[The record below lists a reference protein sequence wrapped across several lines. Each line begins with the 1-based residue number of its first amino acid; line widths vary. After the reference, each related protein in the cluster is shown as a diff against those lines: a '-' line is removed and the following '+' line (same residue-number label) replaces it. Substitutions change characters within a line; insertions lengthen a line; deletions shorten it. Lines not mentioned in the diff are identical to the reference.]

1 MQMPMQIGLDELLS
15 MVMARMEGMAMAE
28 ESLKTKFNVLAR
40 ALYRKGLL
48 TDEDV
53 VEALREEYRILKE
66 LGVTGEVP
74 GEDMIKAVAENIL
87 QWVRGDVPA
96 IRQGMEDYEKKVRE
110 LSAQEAR
117 KPRIDV
123 ASPALLSQ
131 LDRATGKAPRG
142 GSKLII

>member
-1 MQMPMQIGLDELLS
+1 MQMPMQIGLEELLS

-53 VEALREEYRILKE
+53 VEALREEYRTLKE

-74 GEDMIKAVAENIL
+74 GEDKL
-87 QWVRGDVPA
+87 FL
-96 IRQGMEDYEKKVRE
+96 E
-110 LSAQEAR
+110 L
-117 KPRIDV
+117 
-123 ASPALLSQ
+123 LN
-131 LDRATGKAPRG
+131 
-142 GSKLII
+142 

>member
-66 LGVTGEVP
+66 LGS
-74 GEDMIKAVAENIL
+74 
-87 QWVRGDVPA
+87 RG
-96 IRQGMEDYEKKVRE
+96 R
-110 LSAQEAR
+110 S
-117 KPRIDV
+117 
-123 ASPALLSQ
+123 
-131 LDRATGKAPRG
+131 RG
-142 GSKLII
+142 RT

>member
-74 GEDMIKAVAENIL
+74 GEDMIKAVFASVINNQEIMMKAANAIMGIQTPPAPQQGAPAE
-87 QWVRGDVPA
+87 QPQPE
-96 IRQGMEDYEKKVRE
+96 QGMPPEMGAGPDM
-110 LSAQEAR
+110 SGMGNMEANH
-117 KPRIDV
+117 
-123 ASPALLSQ
+123 S
-131 LDRATGKAPRG
+131 
-142 GSKLII
+142 